1 MIFLDAVPLSQE
13 KVSREKEKET
23 GATPFEA
30 SLEHMMKLLE
40 EKGSVSA
47 MPSLSSSTMKDESE
61 AMKLFETLWKSFQE
75 STSSST
81 SASTF
86 ATSADQQS
94 IPLNDTQLGED
105 GLDDEFIDSFANQIL
120 SKDILFDP
128 LKELSDN
135 VRWSDTLYLC
145 TNVTIYFS
153 FVFSIRTG

>member
-1 MIFLDAVPLSQE
+1 MILLDVVPLSQE
-13 KVSREKEKET
+13 KVSREKGKGIGT
-23 GATPFEA
+23 TPFET

-40 EKGSVSA
+40 EKGSVSTI
-47 MPSLSSSTMKDESE
+47 PSLSSSTMNDESE

-81 SASTF
+81 NTSTF
-86 ATSADQQS
+86 AASANQQG
-94 IPLNDTQLGED
+94 IPLNDTQLGDD

-135 VRWSDTLYLC
+135 VRWSDTLSLY
-145 TNVTIYFS
+145 
-153 FVFSIRTG
+153 